1 MPRGRFAVFSST
13 CVNKTSARLCVLC
26 AFAFRNS
33 LSPNR
38 DSVVNHEESL
48 FFNEDS
54 DEIAEG
60 RKIQSGDSVESNV
73 DSVESA
79 EGPDFFGRD
88 SLVRDEDSLFTY
100 RGRVENFGEQHF
112 SGREPK
118 IHSKERHFLSRE
130 RKISPRNPFVIVVV
144 LICAA

>member
-1 MPRGRFAVFSST
+1 
-13 CVNKTSARLCVLC
+13 VNKTSARLCELC
-26 AFAFRNS
+26 ASAFRNS

-60 RKIQSGDSVESNV
+60 RKIHSGDSVESY
-73 DSVESA
+73 
-79 EGPDFFGRD
+79 GD

-100 RGRVENFGEQHF
+100 RGRVVIN
-112 SGREPK
+112 
-118 IHSKERHFLSRE
+118 
-130 RKISPRNPFVIVVV
+130 RKRKKSPRNPFVV
-144 LICAA
+144 LR